1 MDRRRIRKLGS
12 RIIIAQNQKTLKK
25 VITLIIIS
33 WIFFSCNKSENEI
46 LSIES
51 KPVPVVEQFG
61 FKYNDFNVSNDT
73 IQKGDTFGSLL
84 DHQNL
89 GDLRVYDII
98 EKVKDSFDVRT
109 IRIGKPY
116 TLFRS
121 KDRKK
126 KLQAFVYQPDRGT
139 YYVIDFRDSVK
150 VFKKIRPIKIKQR
163 TIAGSL
169 DGSLSE
175 AIQKEG
181 VDVALASKITKI
193 YAWSID
199 FFKLKKG
206 DKFAITFTER
216 FIDDTIYDGVDSL
229 KAAFFEYKGKTI
241 YAFPFEQNEGSG
253 KLDYFDDEGKALKNF
268 FLKAP
273 LKYVNITSRFAK
285 TRFHPVQMIWK
296 AHKGTDYAAPTGTPI
311 MTTASG
317 IVEQTGFT
325 AGNGNFVKVKHD
337 RTYSTQYLH
346 MSRILVRRGQRV
358 NQGDVIGKV
367 GSTGLATGPH
377 VCYRFWKNG
386 VQVDALRLK
395 LPNSE
400 PMDKRN
406 LPRFLAQ
413 MKPLKRELDSV
424 ANLKYKK

>member
-1 MDRRRIRKLGS
+1 MALV
-12 RIIIAQNQKTLKK
+12 LKFLK
-25 VITLIIIS
+25 RVMFFGVVSSVI
-33 WIFFSCNKSENEI
+33 WSCNNPETPEV
-46 LSIES
+46 IETV
-51 KPVPVVEQFG
+51 KPLPIVEQFG

-73 IQKGDTFGSLL
+73 IQKGDTFGSIFNT
-84 DHQNL
+84 QNL
-89 GDLRVYDII
+89 GDQKVYDII
-98 EKVKDSFDVRT
+98 EKVKDSFDVRMM
-109 IRIGKPY
+109 RIGKPF

-126 KLQAFVYQPDRGT
+126 KLEAFVYQSDRGT
-139 YYVIDFRDSVK
+139 YYVIDLRDSLK
-150 VFKKIRPIKIKQR
+150 VFKKIRPIRIINR

-175 AIQKEG
+175 ALEKQG
-181 VDVALASKITKI
+181 VDAALANKLTKV

-199 FFKLKKG
+199 FFKLQKG
-206 DKFAITFTER
+206 DKFGITFTER
-216 FIDDTIYDGVDSL
+216 YIDDTIYDGVDSL
-229 KAAFFEYKGKTI
+229 KASFFEYKGKTI
-241 YAFPFEQNEGSG
+241 YAFPFAQNEASG
-253 KLDYFDDEGKALKNF
+253 KLDYYDDEGKALKNF

-273 LKYVNITSRFAK
+273 LKFANITSHFTK
-285 TRFHPVQMIWK
+285 NRFHPVQLIWK

-317 IVEQTGFT
+317 VVEQTGFT

-346 MSRILVRRGQRV
+346 MSKIIARKGQHV

-386 VQVDALRLK
+386 VQVDALKLQ

-406 LPRFLAQ
+406 LPRFLTQ
-413 MKPLKRELDSV
+413 MKPLKKELDSI

>member
-1 MDRRRIRKLGS
+1 
-12 RIIIAQNQKTLKK
+12 
-25 VITLIIIS
+25 V
-33 WIFFSCNKSENEI
+33 FSCKKSGDEVVFE
-46 LSIES
+46 ES
-51 KPVPVVEQFG
+51 KSIPIVEKFG
-61 FKYNDFNVSNDT
+61 FKYNEFNVSNDT
-73 IQKGDTFGSLL
+73 IQSGDTFGSIL
-84 DHQNL
+84 DQQNL
-89 GDLRVYDII
+89 GNQKVYDII
-98 EKVKDSFDVRT
+98 EKVKDSFDVR
-109 IRIGKPY
+109 IMRIGKPY

-121 KDRKK
+121 KDRNKN
-126 KLQAFVYQPDRGT
+126 LQAFVYQPDKGS
-139 YYVIDFRDSVK
+139 YYVIDLRDSVK
-150 VFKKIRPIKIKQR
+150 VYKRTRPVTFKRK

-169 DGSLSE
+169 NGSLSE
-175 AIQKEG
+175 AIEKEG
-181 VDVALASKITKI
+181 VDPALASKITKI

-199 FFKLKKG
+199 FFKLKRG
-206 DKFAITFTER
+206 DKFGITFTER

-253 KLDYFDDEGKALKNF
+253 KLEYFDDEGKALKNF

-317 IVEQTGFT
+317 VVEQTGFT

-346 MSRILVRRGQRV
+346 MSKILVRRGQRV

-386 VQVDALRLK
+386 AQVDALRLK

-400 PMDKRN
+400 PMNKRN
-406 LPRFLAQ
+406 LPRFLNQ
-413 MKPLKRELDSV
+413 MRPLKRELDSV
-424 ANLKYKK
+424 ARIKAKN

>member
-1 MDRRRIRKLGS
+1 MRKVLAFG
-12 RIIIAQNQKTLKK
+12 IILL
-25 VITLIIIS
+25 VL
-33 WIFFSCNKSENEI
+33 FSCKKQEEE
-46 LSIES
+46 LPFHES
-51 KPVPVVEQFG
+51 QPVAMAEQFG
-61 FKYNDFNVSNDT
+61 FKYNDFNVLNDT
-73 IQKGDTFGSLL
+73 IERGDTFGSLL
-84 DHQNL
+84 DRQNL
-89 GDLRVYDII
+89 GNQKVYEII
-98 EKVKDSFDVRT
+98 EKVKDSFDVRS
-109 IRIGKPY
+109 IRVGKPF
-116 TLFRS
+116 TFFRS
-121 KDRKK
+121 KDRRKQ
-126 KLQAFVYQPDRGT
+126 LQAFVYQPDRGS
-139 YYVIDFRDSVK
+139 YYVVDLRDSVQ
-150 VFKKIRPIKIKQR
+150 VFKKIRPVKFRTK

-175 AIQKEG
+175 ALQKQK
-181 VDVALASKITKI
+181 VDVSLANKITKI

-206 DKFAITFTER
+206 DKFGITFTER

-229 KAAFFEYKGKTI
+229 KAAFFEYKGKKI

-253 KLDYFDDEGKALKNF
+253 KLDYFDEQGKALKNF

-285 TRFHPVQMIWK
+285 NRFHPVQMIWK

-317 IVEQTGFT
+317 VVEQTGYT

-346 MSRILVRRGQRV
+346 MSKILVRRGQRV

-406 LPRFLAQ
+406 LPRFLKQ
-413 MKPLKRELDSV
+413 IQPLKQELDSV
-424 ANLKYKK
+424 ARLQYQP

>member
-1 MDRRRIRKLGS
+1 
-12 RIIIAQNQKTLKK
+12 LKK
-25 VITLIIIS
+25 VSIFLIILLIFIS
-33 WIFFSCNKSENEI
+33 CKESEEETVA
-46 LSIES
+46 ES
-51 KPVPVVEQFG
+51 VVKQPVVEQFG
-61 FKYNDFNVSNDT
+61 FKFNDFNVAHDT
-73 IQKGDTFGSLL
+73 VRGGDTFGSIMES
-84 DHQNL
+84 QNL
-89 GDLRVYDII
+89 DTLRVYDIV
-98 EKVKDSFDVRT
+98 EKIKDGFDVRT

-116 TLFRS
+116 TFLRS
-121 KDRKK
+121 KDRYK
-126 KLQAFVYQPDRGT
+126 KLEAFVYQPDRGS
-139 YYVIDFRDSVK
+139 YYVVDLRDSISVY
-150 VFKKIRPIKIKQR
+150 KKIRPILVKQR

-175 AIQKEG
+175 ELGKQK
-181 VDVALASKITKI
+181 VDAALAAQITKV

-206 DKFAITFTER
+206 DKFGITFTER
-216 FIDDTIYDGVDSL
+216 YIDDTIYDGVDSL
-229 KAAFFEYKGKTI
+229 KAAFFEYKGKMI
-241 YAFPFEQNEGSG
+241 YAFPFEQNQGSG
-253 KLDYFDDEGKALKNF
+253 KLEYFDEQGKALKNF

-273 LKYVNITSRFAK
+273 LKYVNITSRFAAN
-285 TRFHPVQMIWK
+285 RLHPVQGIWK

-317 IVEQTGFT
+317 VVEQTGFT

-346 MSRILVRRGQRV
+346 MSKIIARRGQRV
-358 NQGDVIGKV
+358 NQGDIIGKV

-406 LPRFLAQ
+406 LPRFLTE
-413 MKPLKRELDSV
+413 MKPLKQELDSI
-424 ANLKYKK
+424 AAIKFKK

>member
-1 MDRRRIRKLGS
+1 
-12 RIIIAQNQKTLKK
+12 LKK
-25 VITLIIIS
+25 ASLLIIVLFS
-33 WIFFSCNKSENEI
+33 LLSCNKSEKEPI
-46 LSIES
+46 AEAP
-51 KPVPVVEQFG
+51 KPQPVIEQFG
-61 FKYNDFNVSNDT
+61 FKYNDFNVVHDT
-73 IQKGDTFGSLL
+73 IRSGDTFGSIM
-84 DHQNL
+84 DGQNL
-89 GDLRVYDII
+89 GDQQVYDIVG
-98 EKVKDSFDVRT
+98 KVKEGFDVRSV
-109 IRIGKPY
+109 RIGKPY
-116 TLFRS
+116 TLIRS
-121 KDRKK
+121 KGRYK
-126 KLQAFVYQPDRGT
+126 KLEAFIYQPDRGS
-139 YYVIDFRDSVK
+139 YYVIDLRDSVS
-150 VFKKIRPIKIKQR
+150 VYKKIRPILVRQR

-175 AIQKEG
+175 ALTKEK
-181 VDVALASKITKI
+181 VDIALANKLTKV

-206 DKFAITFTER
+206 DKFGITFTER
-216 FIDDTIYDGVDSL
+216 YIDDTIYDGVDSL
-229 KAAFFEYKGKTI
+229 KAAFFEYKGKII
-241 YAFPFEQNEGSG
+241 YAFPFAQNEASG
-253 KLDYFDDEGKALKNF
+253 KLDYYDEEGKALKNF

-273 LKYVNITSRFAK
+273 LKYVNITSHFTK
-285 TRFHPVQMIWK
+285 NRFHPVQLIWK

-317 IVEQTGFT
+317 VVEQTGFT

-346 MSRILVRRGQRV
+346 MSKIIARRGQHV

-406 LPRFLAQ
+406 LPRFLTQ
-413 MKPLKRELDSV
+413 MKPLKKELDSV
-424 ANLKYKK
+424 AKLNFKK

>member
-1 MDRRRIRKLGS
+1 MALV
-12 RIIIAQNQKTLKK
+12 LKFLK
-25 VITLIIIS
+25 RVMFFGVVSSVI
-33 WIFFSCNKSENEI
+33 WSCNNPETPEV
-46 LSIES
+46 IETV
-51 KPVPVVEQFG
+51 KPLPIVEQFG

-73 IQKGDTFGSLL
+73 IQKGDTFGSIFNT
-84 DHQNL
+84 QNL
-89 GDLRVYDII
+89 GDQKVYDII
-98 EKVKDSFDVRT
+98 EKVKDSFDVRMM
-109 IRIGKPY
+109 RIGKPF

-126 KLQAFVYQPDRGT
+126 KLEAFVYQSDRGT
-139 YYVIDFRDSVK
+139 YYVIDLRDSLK
-150 VFKKIRPIKIKQR
+150 VFKKIRPIRIINR

-175 AIQKEG
+175 ALEKQG
-181 VDVALASKITKI
+181 VDAALANKLTKV

-199 FFKLKKG
+199 FFKLQKG
-206 DKFAITFTER
+206 DKFGITFTER
-216 FIDDTIYDGVDSL
+216 YIDDTIYDGVDSL

-241 YAFPFEQNEGSG
+241 YAFPFAQNEASG
-253 KLDYFDDEGKALKNF
+253 KLDYYDDEGKALKNF

-273 LKYVNITSRFAK
+273 LKFANITSHFTK
-285 TRFHPVQMIWK
+285 NRFHPVQLIWK

-317 IVEQTGFT
+317 VVEQTGFT

-346 MSRILVRRGQRV
+346 MSKIIARKGQHV

-386 VQVDALRLK
+386 VQVDALKLQ

-406 LPRFLAQ
+406 LPRFLTQ
-413 MKPLKRELDSV
+413 MKPLKKELDSI

>member
-1 MDRRRIRKLGS
+1 M
-12 RIIIAQNQKTLKK
+12 
-25 VITLIIIS
+25 
-33 WIFFSCNKSENEI
+33 FSCKKSGDEVVFE
-46 LSIES
+46 ES
-51 KPVPVVEQFG
+51 KSIPIVEKFG
-61 FKYNDFNVSNDT
+61 FKYNEFNVSNDT
-73 IQKGDTFGSLL
+73 IQSGDTFGSIL
-84 DHQNL
+84 DQQNL
-89 GDLRVYDII
+89 VNQKVYDII
-98 EKVKDSFDVRT
+98 EKVKDSFDVR
-109 IRIGKPY
+109 IMRIGKPY

-121 KDRKK
+121 KDRNKN
-126 KLQAFVYQPDRGT
+126 LQAFVYQPDKGS
-139 YYVIDFRDSVK
+139 YYVIDLRDSVK
-150 VFKKIRPIKIKQR
+150 VYKRTRPVTFKRK

-169 DGSLSE
+169 NGSLSE
-175 AIQKEG
+175 AIEKEG
-181 VDVALASKITKI
+181 VDPALASKITKI

-199 FFKLKKG
+199 FFKLKRG
-206 DKFAITFTER
+206 DKFGITFTER

-253 KLDYFDDEGKALKNF
+253 KLEYFDDEGKALKNF

-317 IVEQTGFT
+317 VVEQTGFT

-346 MSRILVRRGQRV
+346 MSKILVRRGQRV

-386 VQVDALRLK
+386 AQVDALRLK

-400 PMDKRN
+400 PMNKRN
-406 LPRFLAQ
+406 LPRFLTQ
-413 MKPLKRELDSV
+413 MRPLKRELDSV
-424 ANLKYKK
+424 ARIKTKN